1 MSWTTDILAEYM
13 SFVGLV
19 TKQKKKKKWYKN
31 LPF

>member
-19 TKQKKKKKWYKN
+19 TKQKKKKWYKN